1 MNEPRRLFDESTSPV
16 ERALLEAGSSYRTSV
31 STRDG
36 TLAALGLAGS
46 ATLTVGAAGAASTS
60 LLARLGAVKI
70 IAIVTALGA
79 VSAVP
84 VGFYLTHHAASSD
97 ASHAAARPA
106 AATPPR
112 TVIEPTALPS
122 TEEAVPTAA
131 VPAPEAPATAAR
143 AARSE
148 AKPTASA
155 ALAEEISSLDAARSA
170 LSRGDG
176 AGALSLLDAYGREH
190 PRGRLQLE
198 AEVLRID
205 ALAKSGRIAEAKEH
219 ARVFLQRHPNSVLA
233 SRVRATLDR

>member
-16 ERALLEAGSSYRTSV
+16 ERALLEAGSSYKTSV

-70 IAIVTALGA
+70 IAIVTAVGA

-84 VGFYLTHHAASSD
+84 VGIYLTHHAASSGT
-97 ASHAAARPA
+97 SHAAHA
-106 AATPPR
+106 AAPTPPR
-112 TVIEPTALPS
+112 TVIEPTALPLAS
-122 TEEAVPTAA
+122 PEAVPTAA
-131 VPAPEAPATAAR
+131 VPAPEVPVTAAR

-176 AGALSLLDAYGREH
+176 AGALGLLDAYGREH

-205 ALAKSGRIAEAKEH
+205 ALAKSGRTAEAKEH
-219 ARVFLQRHPNSVLA
+219 ARLFLQRHPNSVLA
-233 SRVRATLDR
+233 TRVRATLDR